1 MTQESWSEILSLIKS
16 HTIDGSW
23 ITNISAAD
31 LGLVRE
37 ADGICAILKNNSS
50 KTAYICADFLIPAAN
65 IVDLAGNAA
74 AADIVINAC
83 VSNVTDLAIADPSIV
98 LSVDN
103 TIGNSRV
110 EVFAGVTAGQLKTA
124 LKAKDNSPQTYVVKD
139 SANND
144 KDDTELIFSGDK
156 LKVTAEN
163 LLAQRTFQIT
173 MAIGS

>member
-1 MTQESWSEILSLIKS
+1 M
-16 HTIDGSW
+16 
-23 ITNISAAD
+23 
-31 LGLVRE
+31 
-37 ADGICAILKNNSS
+37 
-50 KTAYICADFLIPAAN
+50 
-65 IVDLAGNAA
+65 
-74 AADIVINAC
+74 
-83 VSNVTDLAIADPSIV
+83 